1 MRIIARRVD
10 GNERAVKSTRLVA
23 FTIANLRAVPRVID
37 ECDIVGAC
45 VGHQLIERAEYVAAC
60 SVGVEQQ
67 PRLLKTK
74 LLPEQFIQTARVV
87 LAPFERVEVLVLVD
101 ADENRALHG
110 GCSAQVDGSA
120 CRAICTCEIQTGVS
134 PHNAWHSRHQNTRQ
148 THSPRELR
156 VGWLPLSPN
165 LSLAYNSAALHSWRM
180 PNRFPTWCGLT
191 AAALCACS
199 SAERSTT
206 DTSAA
211 TPPSA
216 TPAAPAP
223 ALGPGEAMLLVPGGR
238 IWYKVSGTG
247 TGTPV
252 MLIHGGPG
260 MGSFYFKSMEGLGVD
275 RPVVRYDQLGAGKS
289 DRMTDTT
296 LMVIPRYV
304 EELDSLRRTL
314 KYDKVFLNGNSWG
327 TIVAVEYYKAHP
339 DHVAGIIFSGE
350 AFDINA
356 AEKEINKWV
365 ATLSDSARKA
375 FAQYNTDKNLEA
387 PAYKAATE
395 EFYAKNVFRRPVK
408 ADMDSMFAMIGM
420 DQYRYFQGENETMV
434 VGTLKGY
441 SAMSI
446 LPTIKVPV
454 LMTTGEFDE
463 LGPKLIAQHAK
474 LIPGAKFIMYK
485 DAAHVTQW
493 DAAEQSVKDAR
504 EFLKAADKK

>member
-1 MRIIARRVD
+1 MP
-10 GNERAVKSTRLVA
+10 KH
-23 FTIANLRAVPRVID
+23 F
-37 ECDIVGAC
+37 
-45 VGHQLIERAEYVAAC
+45 
-60 SVGVEQQ
+60 
-67 PRLLKTK
+67 
-74 LLPEQFIQTARVV
+74 
-87 LAPFERVEVLVLVD
+87 
-101 ADENRALHG
+101 
-110 GCSAQVDGSA
+110 
-120 CRAICTCEIQTGVS
+120 AI
-134 PHNAWHSRHQNTRQ
+134 
-148 THSPRELR
+148 
-156 VGWLPLSPN
+156 
-165 LSLAYNSAALHSWRM
+165 
-180 PNRFPTWCGLT
+180 WCGLT
-191 AAALCACS
+191 AAALCACRGDT
-199 SAERSTT
+199 RSTT
-206 DTSAA
+206 DTAAA
-211 TPPSA
+211 TAAA
-216 TPAAPAP
+216 TSPAP
-223 ALGPGEAMLLVPGGR
+223 ATPVLGPGEAMLPVTGGR
-238 IWYKVSGTG
+238 IWYKVSGAG
-247 TGTPV
+247 AGTPV
-252 MLIHGGPG
+252 ILVHGGPG
-260 MGSFYFKSMEGLGVD
+260 IGSFYLKSMEGLGVD

-339 DHVAGIIFSGE
+339 EHVAGIIFSGE
-350 AFDINA
+350 AFDITA

-365 ATLSDSARKA
+365 ATLTDSAQKA

-408 ADMDSMFAMIGM
+408 ADLDSMFAMIGI

-463 LGPKLIAQHAK
+463 LGPTLIEQHAK
-474 LIPGAKFIMYK
+474 LIPGAKFIVYK
-485 DAAHVTQW
+485 NAAHITQW

-504 EFLKAADKK
+504 AFLAAADKK